1 MKLAA
6 PGAALPGDVLSALLC
21 PWLRLSRFGGTGHV
35 PAQNFRMRSFPTCLP
50 VSRSVE
56 VPKSSELGEPFVKA
70 SLANTVSGSS
80 RLVPMIGRD
89 LRGVEGWLPIPYE
102 AWPDEGLERGL
113 PRLFAKEKKN
123 WGGQVLE
130 DHFLFDLEICES

>member
-1 MKLAA
+1 MILLAPQFSKSPEDKKGVTTQA
-6 PGAALPGDVLSALLC
+6 GLPSCVSTDAG
-21 PWLRLSRFGGTGHV
+21 WLKESG
-35 PAQNFRMRSFPTCLP
+35 
-50 VSRSVE
+50 
-56 VPKSSELGEPFVKA
+56 LGEPFGKA

-113 PRLFAKEKKN
+113 PRPFAKKKEKLGEGKFDA
-123 WGGQVLE
+123 LI
-130 DHFLFDLEICES
+130 DFKLFCQ